1 MVEAMMADGTRVELS
16 SDGTWTRVPPSSSTV
31 ETGGFRRAK
40 WGATRAEVKASEGR
54 EPDGGVDAT
63 LGYAVTIAGL
73 SATALY
79 IFVSDTLVR
88 AKYIITQPHSDYAL
102 NLRDFSVLDELLT
115 SKYGQAIERNQYW
128 SNDLYEDSPQEYGL
142 AVAAG
147 HMTRYYQWSSGD
159 THIWLVITG
168 DNFDID
174 LQIEYVGKA
183 FEEFESGQT
192 KAAALDDL

>member
-1 MVEAMMADGTRVELS
+1 MVEALMADGTRVELR
-16 SDGTWTRVPPSSSTV
+16 SDGTWTRVQPSGPIL
-31 ETGGFRRAK
+31 EAGGFRRAK
-40 WGATRAEVKASEGR
+40 WGATRSEVKASEGR
-54 EPDGGVDAT
+54 EPDGGVDNT

-88 AKYIITQPHSDYAL
+88 AKYIITEPHSDYAL
-102 NLRDFSVLDELLT
+102 NLRDFSALDQLLT
-115 SKYGQAIERNQYW
+115 SKYGEAIERNQFW

-147 HMTRYYQWSSGD
+147 HMTRYYQWSADD
-159 THIWLVITG
+159 TNIWLVITG

-174 LQIEYVGKA
+174 LQIEYVGKE
-183 FEEFESGQT
+183 FEELENGRT
-192 KAAALDDL
+192 KAATLDDL